1 MVAVKHL
8 DGFSEQTVFLEQEQS
23 YRMKAGTRCIDMKSS
38 AK

>member
-23 YRMKAGTRCIDMKSS
+23 YRMKAGTRIDMKSS